1 MRYIKHHF
9 WSRRDNLG
17 FFMLHCKNTTH
28 KRPSLPIS
36 RLISH
41 LQDQFYLMVPGKI
54 HSKNVII
61 GRKKFVALFILF
73 LKKKN
78 LTEELAKL
86 FGCVLIVKCILCYQI
101 VSKLLFSSI
110 PGPDYAMFPSY
121 LFHHLALWGYQAS
134 PMLSS
139 FHPWAQFIKQVGMG
153 CLLYFISFQ

>member
-1 MRYIKHHF
+1 
-9 WSRRDNLG
+9 
-17 FFMLHCKNTTH
+17 MLHCKNTTH

-41 LQDQFYLMVPGKI
+41 LQDQFYLMVTGKI

-78 LTEELAKL
+78 LTEELANL

-101 VSKLLFSSI
+101 VSKLLFLLFLVQIMQCFPLICFIILRYGVIKPPQCYRVFTPEHSS
-110 PGPDYAMFPSY
+110 
-121 LFHHLALWGYQAS
+121 
-134 PMLSS
+134 LS
-139 FHPWAQFIKQVGMG
+139 K
-153 CLLYFISFQ
+153 

>member
-1 MRYIKHHF
+1 
-9 WSRRDNLG
+9 
-17 FFMLHCKNTTH
+17 MLHCKNTTH

-61 GRKKFVALFILF
+61 GRKKICCSFYTIFEEKKSDWGIGKFVWLCFDSEMHLM
-73 LKKKN
+73 LSDSL
-78 LTEELAKL
+78 LTS
-86 FGCVLIVKCILCYQI
+86 I
-101 VSKLLFSSI
+101 SSI

-139 FHPWAQFIKQVGMG
+139 FHPRAQFIKQVGMG

>member
-1 MRYIKHHF
+1 
-9 WSRRDNLG
+9 
-17 FFMLHCKNTTH
+17 MLHCKNTTH

-61 GRKKFVALFILF
+61 GRKKMCCSFYTIFEEKKSDWGIGKFVWLCFDSEMHLM
-73 LKKKN
+73 LSDSL
-78 LTEELAKL
+78 LT
-86 FGCVLIVKCILCYQI
+86 
-101 VSKLLFSSI
+101 SFSSI

>member
-1 MRYIKHHF
+1 
-9 WSRRDNLG
+9 
-17 FFMLHCKNTTH
+17 MLHCKTTTH

-78 LTEELAKL
+78 LTEELANL

-101 VSKLLFSSI
+101 VSKLLFLLFLVQIMQCFPLICFIILRYGVIKPPQCYRVFTPEHSS
-110 PGPDYAMFPSY
+110 
-121 LFHHLALWGYQAS
+121 
-134 PMLSS
+134 LS
-139 FHPWAQFIKQVGMG
+139 K
-153 CLLYFISFQ
+153 

>member
-1 MRYIKHHF
+1 
-9 WSRRDNLG
+9 
-17 FFMLHCKNTTH
+17 MLHCKNTTH

-61 GRKKFVALFILF
+61 GRKKICCSFYTIFEEKKSDWGIGKFVWLCFNSEMHLM
-73 LKKKN
+73 LSDSL
-78 LTEELAKL
+78 LT
-86 FGCVLIVKCILCYQI
+86 
-101 VSKLLFSSI
+101 SFSSI

>member
-1 MRYIKHHF
+1 
-9 WSRRDNLG
+9 
-17 FFMLHCKNTTH
+17 MLHCKNTTH

-61 GRKKFVALFILF
+61 GRKKICCSFYTIFEEKKSDWGIGKFVWLCFDSEMHLM
-73 LKKKN
+73 LSDSL
-78 LTEELAKL
+78 LT
-86 FGCVLIVKCILCYQI
+86 
-101 VSKLLFSSI
+101 SFSSI

>member
-1 MRYIKHHF
+1 
-9 WSRRDNLG
+9 
-17 FFMLHCKNTTH
+17 MLHCKNTTH

-61 GRKKFVALFILF
+61 GEKKFVALFILF

-78 LTEELAKL
+78 LTEELANL

-101 VSKLLFSSI
+101 VSKLLFLLFLVQIMQCFPLICFIILRYGVIKPPQCYRVFTPEHSS
-110 PGPDYAMFPSY
+110 
-121 LFHHLALWGYQAS
+121 
-134 PMLSS
+134 LS
-139 FHPWAQFIKQVGMG
+139 K
-153 CLLYFISFQ
+153 

>member
-1 MRYIKHHF
+1 
-9 WSRRDNLG
+9 
-17 FFMLHCKNTTH
+17 MLHCKNTTH

-41 LQDQFYLMVPGKI
+41 LQDQFYLMVPRKI

-61 GRKKFVALFILF
+61 GRKKICCSFYTIFEEKKIWLMNGKFVWLCFDSEMHLM
-73 LKKKN
+73 LSDSL
-78 LTEELAKL
+78 LT
-86 FGCVLIVKCILCYQI
+86 
-101 VSKLLFSSI
+101 SFSSI

>member
-17 FFMLHCKNTTH
+17 FLLHCKNTTH

-61 GRKKFVALFILF
+61 GGKKIVALFILF
-73 LKKKN
+73 LKTKKSDWGIGKFVWLCFDSEMHLMLSDSL
-78 LTEELAKL
+78 LT
-86 FGCVLIVKCILCYQI
+86 
-101 VSKLLFSSI
+101 SFSSI

>member
-61 GRKKFVALFILF
+61 GRKKICCSFYTIFEEE
-73 LKKKN
+73 KN
-78 LTEELAKL
+78 LTEELANL

-101 VSKLLFSSI
+101 VSKLLFLLFLVQI
-110 PGPDYAMFPSY
+110 MQCFPLICFIILRY
-121 LFHHLALWGYQAS
+121 GVIKPPQCYQFS
-134 PMLSS
+134 PQSTV
-139 FHPWAQFIKQVGMG
+139 H
-153 CLLYFISFQ
+153 